1 MGEDQKA
8 SPTASWYFRS
18 ECHGSPHGQ
27 DVVGTAGRGRLLS
40 SAPDPPITPSDRACG
55 REPDD
60 CSSQTCE
67 GSLFCKP
74 PVQSPPHSA
83 QRCAHRRVG
92 GASGCHCLPL
102 GAWRGG
108 TAGRRARGQTVVHGS
123 FSTATRSCCAARRG
137 SAPRPTHAPTAHC
150 LSWWVQLEAPPPAGC
165 AAAGTAVPPP
175 FPSVVLSL
183 AVPPPPPSPCARAI
197 GSLDRA
203 VAQRRC
209 GVCQV
214 AAAAMLCATVV
225 GAAKQAC
232 LQGGGG
238 CHAGG
243 QHASRWQCA
252 AVCRR
257 PGFPGRGVDVRRG
270 PGEAQRP
277 PGGRRPLPAQRGAR
291 GEQCRR
297 LAPHPR
303 VPPADGW
310 RGGGRGGR
318 SGRSGATRPFSP
330 PPRPPPWPRTDRSWD
345 AAGRGAARPW
355 RAAPSATESAPRRP
369 PPPYERLWWRG

>member
-1 MGEDQKA
+1 MSLPPSGRVARGHGRPPGAWPDRCPRLVFDSHPLLLRCAPGQRPP
-8 SPTASWYFRS
+8 SHSRS
-18 ECHGSPHGQ
+18 NSTLPQLVGAAGSAAPRRLCS
-27 DVVGTAGRGRLLS
+27 GRHS
-40 SAPDPPITPSDRACG
+40 SAA
-55 REPDD
+55 
-60 CSSQTCE
+60 
-67 GSLFCKP
+67 
-74 PVQSPPHSA
+74 A
-83 QRCAHRRVG
+83 
-92 GASGCHCLPL
+92 LPL
-102 GAWRGG
+102 RSFIP
-108 TAGRRARGQTVVHGS
+108 RR
-123 FSTATRSCCAARRG
+123 
-137 SAPRPTHAPTAHC
+137 
-150 LSWWVQLEAPPPAGC
+150 
-165 AAAGTAVPPP
+165 
-175 FPSVVLSL
+175 PS
-183 AVPPPPPSPCARAI
+183 PPPSPCARAI

-214 AAAAMLCATVV
+214 AAADMLCATVV

-330 PPRPPPWPRTDRSWD
+330 PPRPPPWPRTDPSWD